1 MSAGAAATGRF
12 VSTEDIL
19 VALSGRA
26 ATIIEALRIPWHSAD
41 RSRHLRCPYPN
52 HDDRHPSW
60 RWDAGKERAFCTC
73 SPKGDDALGVL
84 CKIKGID
91 FATAKLTA
99 AEILGRCDLIRTAT
113 GSKTNGAASPQQR
126 QHVIKTYYY
135 LDEEGAVLFKVDR
148 WGPRKTFSQ
157 HPPDGNGGWK
167 RGEGAM
173 KGVRLVPYRLPDL
186 VAAMAKANGTPWR
199 VYIFE
204 GEKDVDEVV
213 RCWGVTATTNP
224 MGAGK
229 WRPEFNRHFAGS
241 DAVIVADNDDIGRA
255 HVAAVAAELAPI
267 ASIVRAVE
275 LGGLD
280 EHGDI
285 SDWIEAGGS
294 QSDFETLVELIPAFE
309 LSGPAGAP
317 IPPRAAQQ
325 VHDFPWPIMPDAA
338 YHGLAGDVV
347 RAILPHSE
355 AYLAAI
361 LIQVLASAG
370 NAIGRGPYYQVE
382 GDRHGP
388 NIFAILVGETAK
400 GRKGV
405 SAGRVRQVMQGAD
418 QQWTKERVH
427 SGLSSGEGVI
437 WAVRDPIKEMQRQG
451 KGASAEFVEITV
463 DNGVADKRLYVL
475 EAEFAG
481 ALAVMKREGSILSRI
496 MRDAWDRG
504 DLATMTKN
512 NQARAT
518 GAHISIVGHITA
530 DELRRDLD
538 RTSMANGYAN
548 RFLFVCVRRSNVL
561 PFGGALDEE
570 TICELGGGIRKALEA
585 ARTVNRV
592 EMTDRARGVWREVY
606 PGLSEGEP
614 GLLGAIIGRAEAQV
628 IRLAL
633 LYALLSRFAVIDEDH
648 LRAALALWRYCEHS
662 ARFIFTDALGDP
674 VADTILR
681 SLRQAGDDG
690 LTRTQIS
697 TVFGRN
703 LDAARLALALSTLE
717 RTGKATKTVR
727 DTGGRP
733 AEVWVSS

>member
-1 MSAGAAATGRF
+1 MIPDLSGHIG
-12 VSTEDIL
+12 DIARRL
-19 VALSGRA
+19 LGEPNKALSTRTTLRFGNHGSIAVEVSGPKRGQWYDHEHEVGGGSWEMLHIIGGFDNGRA
-26 ATIIEALRIPWHSAD
+26 EEWLRDHGIETRP
-41 RSRHLRCPYPN
+41 
-52 HDDRHPSW
+52 
-60 RWDAGKERAFCTC
+60 
-73 SPKGDDALGVL
+73 
-84 CKIKGID
+84 
-91 FATAKLTA
+91 
-99 AEILGRCDLIRTAT
+99 
-113 GSKTNGAASPQQR
+113 KTNGAADASRQR
-126 QHVIKTYYY
+126 QKQHVIKTYDYH
-135 LDEEGAVLFKVDR
+135 DEDGVLLFKVDR
-148 WGPRKTFSQ
+148 WGPQKTFTQ
-157 HPPDGNGGWK
+157 RAPDGNGGWTK
-167 RGEGAM
+167 GKGAM
-173 KGVRLVPYRLPDL
+173 DGVRRVPYRLPHL
-186 VAAMAKANGTPWR
+186 VAAKAKANGTPWR
-199 VYIFE
+199 VYIAE
-204 GEKDVDEVV
+204 GEKDVDNLILW
-213 RCWGVTATTNP
+213 WGVTATTNP

-229 WRPEFNRHFAGS
+229 WRPEFNQHFAGS

-355 AYLAAI
+355 ADPAAI

>member
-1 MSAGAAATGRF
+1 MAELRENVEFAGDSPLEGDGFEPSVPHKKHPFLAASVRSRNSPSATKIGSFGGRWIR
-12 VSTEDIL
+12 TIGPRH
-19 VALSGRA
+19 ALSTRTTLRFGNHGSIAVEIAGPKRGQWYDHEHA
-26 ATIIEALRIPWHSAD
+26 VGGGSWEMLRIIGGFDHGHAEEW
-41 RSRHLRCPYPN
+41 LRD
-52 HDDRHPSW
+52 H
-60 RWDAGKERAFCTC
+60 
-73 SPKGDDALGVL
+73 
-84 CKIKGID
+84 GIE
-91 FATAKLTA
+91 T
-99 AEILGRCDLIRTAT
+99 RP
-113 GSKTNGAASPQQR
+113 KTNGAADAFRQR
-126 QHVIKTYYY
+126 QKQHVIKTYDYH
-135 LDEEGAVLFKVDR
+135 DEDGVLLFKVDR
-148 WGPRKTFSQ
+148 WGPQKTFTQ
-157 HPPDGNGGWK
+157 RAPDGNGGWTK
-167 RGEGAM
+167 GKGAM
-173 KGVRLVPYRLPDL
+173 DGVRRVPYRLPHL
-186 VAAMAKANGTPWR
+186 VAAKAKANGTPWR
-199 VYIFE
+199 VYIAE
-204 GEKDVDEVV
+204 GEKDVDNLILW
-213 RCWGVTATTNP
+213 WGVTATTNP

-229 WRPEFNRHFAGS
+229 WRPEFNQHFAGS

-294 QSDFETLVELIPAFE
+294 QSDFETLVELTPAFE

-317 IPPRAAQQ
+317 IPPRVAQQ

-355 AYLAAI
+355 ADPAAI
-361 LIQVLASAG
+361 LIQILASAG

-418 QQWTKERVH
+418 QQWTQERVH

-437 WAVRDPIKEMQRQG
+437 WAVRDPIKEMQRHG

-463 DNGVADKRLYVL
+463 DNGVSDKRLYVL

-504 DLATMTKN
+504 DLGTMTKN

-570 TICELGGGIRKALEA
+570 TICELAGGIRNALEA

-633 LYALLSRFAVIDEDH
+633 LYALLSRFAVIDED
-648 LRAALALWRYCEHS
+648 
-662 ARFIFTDALGDP
+662 P
-674 VADTILR
+674 
-681 SLRQAGDDG
+681 
-690 LTRTQIS
+690 
-697 TVFGRN
+697 
-703 LDAARLALALSTLE
+703 
-717 RTGKATKTVR
+717 
-727 DTGGRP
+727 
-733 AEVWVSS
+733 